1 VDSASFFAVNIT
13 SFSPLRQG
21 AMNAHVHFDNQD
33 IIAGGDTL
41 LIRKLSNQV
50 LSEVHHLLR
59 LLSREGNFHNFHTVK
74 LSILQ
79 ATACLIENV
88 RFLRQQEARALL
100 SLICLECACVRV
112 RVCAL
117 AQAPPWRG

>member
-1 VDSASFFAVNIT
+1 VDSASFFAVT

-21 AMNAHVHFDNQD
+21 AMNAHVHFDNQN

-59 LLSREGNFHNFHTVK
+59 LLS
-74 LSILQ
+74 S
-79 ATACLIENV
+79 
-88 RFLRQQEARALL
+88 
-100 SLICLECACVRV
+100 
-112 RVCAL
+112 
-117 AQAPPWRG
+117 